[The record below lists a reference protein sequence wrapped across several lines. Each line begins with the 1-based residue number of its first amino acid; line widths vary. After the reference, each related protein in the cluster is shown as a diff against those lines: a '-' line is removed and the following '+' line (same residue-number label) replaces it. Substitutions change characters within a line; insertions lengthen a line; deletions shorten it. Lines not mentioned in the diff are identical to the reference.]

1 MAEPIITTAEEA
13 NRIFLNAIK
22 EKYEA
27 ELTRAN
33 ECIFTAAR
41 NLKREV
47 EIQIEDGD
55 AKQYVGIY
63 LASKDYEV
71 WGKGDK
77 LQVIWK
83 SKGKPGGVQS
93 FDPYWE
99 PCSEDK

>member
-1 MAEPIITTAEEA
+1 MVEPIMTTAEEA
-13 NRIFLNAIK
+13 NRIFLQAIK

-33 ECIFTAAR
+33 ECIFAAAR

-47 EIQIEDGD
+47 EIQIEDSD

-63 LASKDYEV
+63 LASKGYEV
-71 WGKGDK
+71 WSKGNK

-83 SKGKPGGVQS
+83 PKDKTGSVHPFV
-93 FDPYWE
+93 PY
-99 PCSEDK
+99 